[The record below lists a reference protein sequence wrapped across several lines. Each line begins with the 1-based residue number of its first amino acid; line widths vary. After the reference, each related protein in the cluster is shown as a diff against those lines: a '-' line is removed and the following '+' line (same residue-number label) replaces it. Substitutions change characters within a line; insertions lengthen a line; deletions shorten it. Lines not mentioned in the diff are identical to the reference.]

1 VVSELVANAVAH
13 ACTGVGVTLER
24 GPQGLRIAVRD
35 SSPVGFSRTG
45 GALDRSAGS
54 GTRSGT
60 GTGTGGYPR
69 HGMGVDVQP
78 DGNTVWAG
86 ITTKASGP
94 DSGRQVPHL
103 VPELPD
109 KAEI

>member
-1 VVSELVANAVAH
+1 
-13 ACTGVGVTLER
+13 
-24 GPQGLRIAVRD
+24 
-35 SSPVGFSRTG
+35 
-45 GALDRSAGS
+45 
-54 GTRSGT
+54 
-60 GTGTGGYPR
+60 
-69 HGMGVDVQP
+69 MGVDVQP

-109 KAEI
+109 KVEIW